1 LPRAAAWLLLLALA
15 AAPPALRGEEE
26 TPPVDPRLRRALV
39 GSLLFPGLGQLRE
52 KQYAKAALLASAEA
66 ACLALAVI
74 HARRGDAAYRRY
86 GAAGSLADAVRW
98 RRETERHDRR
108 RNVTIAA
115 AAGVWALN
123 MADILVTTKKRY
135 GRKRSLAFHPFYD
148 PEHHAYGAG
157 VACSF

>member
-1 LPRAAAWLLLLALA
+1 MPRAAAWLLVLALV

-26 TPPVDPRLRRALV
+26 KPPQDPRLRRALV

-52 KQYAKAALLASAEA
+52 KLYAKAALLASAEA

-86 GAAGSLADAVRW
+86 GTAGSREDALSW

-108 RNVTIAA
+108 RNVAIAA

-123 MADILVTTKKRY
+123 MADILLTVKKRY
-135 GRKRSLAFHPFYD
+135 GRQRALAFHPFYD
-148 PEHHAYGAG
+148 REHHAYGASI
-157 VACSF
+157 ACFF